1 MVQLNSTWSLND
13 DGTGVLH
20 SSQMPPNP
28 SIMAP
33 GPALLYIVINGVPS
47 TGVDI
52 MVGDGEIGDQ
62 TIYPVPTLPGTIAQ
76 SGATI
81 STTNSGTKVNGNAA
95 SNNNNN
101 GGTAGGNS
109 GAGVANVVKT
119 TSLALAVVAAVAA
132 VIL

>member
-1 MVQLNSTWSLND
+1 MRMVQLNSTWSLND

-47 TGVDI
+47 TGIDI

-81 STTNSGTKVNGNAA
+81 STTNSGTKVDGNAA
-95 SNNNNN
+95 SSNNNSS
-101 GGTAGGNS
+101 GGNS

-119 TSLALAVVAAVAA
+119 TSLALGVVAAVAA
-132 VIL
+132 VLL

>member
-47 TGVDI
+47 TGIDI
-52 MVGDGEIGDQ
+52 MVGDGQIGDQ
-62 TIYPVPTLPGTIAQ
+62 TIYSVPALPGTIAQ

-81 STTNSGTKVNGNAA
+81 STNRTGTINGNAA
-95 SNNNNN
+95 SNN
-101 GGTAGGNS
+101 GGSAAGNS

-132 VIL
+132 VLL